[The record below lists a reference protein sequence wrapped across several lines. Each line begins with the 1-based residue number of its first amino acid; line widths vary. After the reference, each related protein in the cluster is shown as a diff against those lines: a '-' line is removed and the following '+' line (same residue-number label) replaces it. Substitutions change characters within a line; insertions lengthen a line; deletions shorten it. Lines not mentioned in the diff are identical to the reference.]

1 MRMDPMQKMW
11 LSMIALLIMG
21 LSVVLVTFAR
31 SKTKGAIRMGL
42 STVAFL
48 MMLIGFITGLASIT

>member
-1 MRMDPMQKMW
+1 MDPMQKMW

-21 LSVVLVTFAR
+21 LSVFLVTFAR

-42 STVAFL
+42 SLIAFV
-48 MMLIGFITGLASIT
+48 MMLVGFITGLASIT

>member
-1 MRMDPMQKMW
+1 MDPMQKMW

-31 SKTKGAIRMGL
+31 SKTKGALRMGL
-42 STVAFL
+42 SFVAFM
-48 MMLIGFITGLASIT
+48 MMLVGFITGLASIT